1 MHAHDCAC
9 FVRRSIADG
18 KTHVLCSTFSRTLQ
32 PRPLQRALRADRRAH
47 VVCLRRC
54 LHDVDRPR
62 CWHGHRRL
70 VQRLAPAVLA
80 LLLLVGG
87 RGSSRFLAGASEPLE
102 VARVLPMPT
111 HTGTVR
117 VIAMHVVQHVACSHH
132 TPQHAPLR
140 TAPARWF
147 PTTGAAGSRAGT
159 RPKTEVGC
167 TGGAVDTRG
176 CAGDEQTN
184 RQADTPR
191 HQGTKTPTRKGSR
204 ELAAEPQ
211 PHIQRHACTCTE
223 GSSCSAV
230 DRRTAMLSSAS
241 RPNGRPAWST
251 SSTSFRQ

>member
-1 MHAHDCAC
+1 MRRRAASSSTARTGCRSPGSQLPSSRGWLSSVPRQQMRTPTVHRALVHVHDCAC
-9 FVRRSIADG
+9 FVHRSIADG

-102 VARVLPMPT
+102 VASALPMPT
-111 HTGTVR
+111 HTDTVR
-117 VIAMHVVQHVACSHH
+117 VIAMHMVQHVACSHR

-184 RQADTPR
+184 RQADTTNT
-191 HQGTKTPTRKGSR
+191 HTQG
-204 ELAAEPQ
+204 Q
-211 PHIQRHACTCTE
+211 P
-223 GSSCSAV
+223 
-230 DRRTAMLSSAS
+230 
-241 RPNGRPAWST
+241 
-251 SSTSFRQ
+251 